1 MSWFIIELV
10 ISTQRCHPSIDWPR
24 WLMCFK
30 MCHVVKAPDSK
41 QVWPRDSRCFDRRA
55 EEEAAFP
62 VAVRAMIG

>member
-10 ISTQRCHPSIDWPR
+10 ISKERSNPSVDWPR

-41 QVWPRDSRCFDRRA
+41 QVCPRYSRCFDRIA

-62 VAVRAMIG
+62 AAVRTLIG